1 MESVV
6 PSRPESDFAVA
17 DRLEAAP
24 SSVSV
29 SALQREDSVLS
40 SCAMLWY
47 ILAEITPLP
56 SS

>member
-6 PSRPESDFAVA
+6 SRKPESDFAVV

-40 SCAMLWY
+40 SCAMLLY
-47 ILAEITPLP
+47 ISAEITPLP
-56 SS
+56 LS